1 MEDRARA
8 RLNII
13 TRNATRRD
21 KEVDDLKALVDLLV
35 KRVNVLENA
44 LSSVAGS
51 LSVVKARERAGEA
64 LKGQGG

>member
-21 KEVDDLKALVDLLV
+21 KEVDDLKVLVDLLN
-35 KRVNVLENA
+35 KRVDVLEKA
-44 LSSVAGS
+44 LLSVAGS
-51 LSVVKARERAGEA
+51 LSVVKARETAGEA
-64 LKGQGG
+64 LKGQGE